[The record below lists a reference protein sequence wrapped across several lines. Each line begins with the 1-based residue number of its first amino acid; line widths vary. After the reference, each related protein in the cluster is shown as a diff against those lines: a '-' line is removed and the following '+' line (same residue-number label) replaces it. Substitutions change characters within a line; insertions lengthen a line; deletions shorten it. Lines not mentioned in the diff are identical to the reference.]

1 MKTYDPENERI
12 KHRYFEYMK
21 EAKRYSDSSVNQI
34 AAALDCFERYTNY
47 KPFKA
52 FHIEQAK
59 GFKRKLAEQRS
70 ARTNEK
76 LSKATLH
83 STLSALRVFF
93 QWLAREPGFRSRL
106 NHADAEYFNLS
117 AGEVSIAKAGR
128 DRPVPTVAQIMHVL
142 RSMPSATEIEKRDRA
157 LIAFTLLTGARDGAI
172 ASFKLRH
179 IDVEAQLLVQDAR
192 DVRTKFSKTIMTWFF
207 PVGDEV
213 EQIVRDWVVYLRD
226 DKLWGHED
234 ALFPSTSMT
243 QNTDKKFAP
252 SGFARKQWSNA
263 TPIRRI
269 FKTAFERAGL
279 PSFNPHSFR
288 NTLAALGERLCR
300 NPEEWKAWSQNL
312 GHEKVLTTFT
322 SYGKVAPAR
331 QAEIIRDLRMP
342 RFSADKTAELF
353 ERLAREARAGR
364 IQ

>member
-1 MKTYDPENERI
+1 MKTHDPENERI

-21 EAKRYSDSSVNQI
+21 EAKRHGDASIDQI
-34 AAALDCFERYTNY
+34 AAALDQFERYTHY

-59 GFKRKLAEQRS
+59 AFKRKLAEQRN
-70 ARTNEK
+70 ARTDEK

-83 STLSALRVFF
+83 STLSALRAFF

-106 NHADAEYFNLS
+106 NYADAEYFNLT
-117 AGEVSIAKAGR
+117 AGEVSIAKGTR
-128 DRPVPTVAQIMHVL
+128 ERPVPTIDQITHVL
-142 RSMPSATEIEKRDRA
+142 RSMPSGTDIEKRDRA

-179 IDVEAQLLVQDAR
+179 VNVEEQLLVQDAR
-192 DVRTKFSKTIMTWFF
+192 DVKTKFSKTIMTWFF

-213 EQIVRDWVVYLRD
+213 EQIVLDWVAYLRRE
-226 DKLWGHED
+226 KLWGMED
-234 ALFPSTSMT
+234 PLFPSTLMT
-243 QNTDKKFAP
+243 QNADQRFEA
-252 SGFARKQWSNA
+252 SGLARKPWSNA

-269 FKTAFERAGL
+269 FKVAFERAGL
-279 PSFNPHSFR
+279 PAFNPHSFR

-300 NPEEWKAWSQNL
+300 TPEEWKAWSQNL

-322 SYGKVAPAR
+322 SYGKVASPR
-331 QAEIIRDLRMP
+331 QAEILRELRMP
-342 RFSADKTAELF
+342 RHGSTTTADLL

-364 IQ
+364 L